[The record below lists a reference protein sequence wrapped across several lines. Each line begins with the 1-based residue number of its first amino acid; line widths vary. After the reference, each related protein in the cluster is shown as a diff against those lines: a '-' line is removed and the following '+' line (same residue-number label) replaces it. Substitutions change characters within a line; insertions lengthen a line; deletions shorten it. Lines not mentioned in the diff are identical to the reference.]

1 MTPTTVQVA
10 VGRQPLAA
18 NRNLDPPFL
27 ASELDFVLP
36 PELEAGEPAE
46 VRGRSR
52 DHVRLLVATGDGSVL
67 HTRFTDLP
75 GQLRPGDLL
84 VVNTSATLPAAVDAT
99 LADGSRVELH
109 HSTRLPADLHLVE
122 LRHIADRA
130 TTPFL
135 DDVAGQRVDLP
146 GGAFATLLSRY
157 RDGRLWVATL
167 HLPDGADVVTW
178 LRQHGRAIRYA
189 HVDRDWPISAYQNTY
204 ATEPGSAEMPS
215 AGRPF
220 TPELITALVA
230 RGIDVAPL
238 VLHTGVSSLES
249 HEPPY
254 PEWYRVPAD
263 TARRVNQAR
272 AAGGRVIAVGTTVVR
287 ALESAADATGQI
299 HPSEGWT
306 ELVVTPKSGLR
317 AVDGL
322 LTGMHEPRASHL
334 LMLEAVLPRPVLANA
349 YDAAL
354 RQGYLWHEFGDVMLL
369 LPESACN
376 VMM

>member
-1 MTPTTVQVA
+1 M
-10 VGRQPLAA
+10 AA
-18 NRNLDPPFL
+18 LVDAPFL
-27 ASELDFVLP
+27 ASDMNFVLP
-36 PELEAGEPAE
+36 PELEASAPPE

-52 DHVRLLVATGDGSVL
+52 DHVRLLVASGDGRVL

-84 VVNTSATLPAAVDAT
+84 VVNTSATLPADVDAT

-109 HSTRLPADLHLVE
+109 YSTRLPADLHLIE
-122 LRHIADRA
+122 LRTLSDRA

-135 DDVAGQRVDLP
+135 DDVSGQRVTLP
-146 GGAFATLLSRY
+146 GGGSATLLSRY
-157 RDGRLWVATL
+157 REGRLWVATL
-167 HLPDGADVVTW
+167 ELPDALVPW
-178 LRQHGRAIRYA
+178 LQQHGRPIRYA
-189 HVDRDWPISAYQNTY
+189 HVERQWPISAYQNTY

-220 TPELITALVA
+220 TPELITSLVA
-230 RGIDVAPL
+230 NGIDVAPL

-287 ALESAADATGQI
+287 SLESAADATGVV

-306 ELVVTPKSGLR
+306 ELVVTPETGLH

-322 LTGMHEPRASHL
+322 LTGLHEPRASHL
-334 LMLEAVLPRPVLANA
+334 LMLEAVLPRPVLAAA

-369 LPESACN
+369 APER
-376 VMM
+376 

>member
-1 MTPTTVQVA
+1 MDA
-10 VGRQPLAA
+10 V
-18 NRNLDPPFL
+18 LDPPFL
-27 ASELDFVLP
+27 ASDLDFVLP
-36 PELEAGEPAE
+36 PELEAGEPPE

-52 DHVRLLVATGDGSVL
+52 DHVRLLVASGDGCLL
-67 HTRFTDLP
+67 HARFTDLP
-75 GQLRPGDLL
+75 GQLQPGDLI

-109 HSTRLPADLHLVE
+109 YSTRLPADLHLVE
-122 LRHIADRA
+122 LRTFADRA

-135 DDVAGQRVDLP
+135 DDVTGQTVTLP
-146 GGAFATLLSRY
+146 GDAHATLLSRY
-157 RDGRLWVATL
+157 HDGRLWVAAL
-167 HLPDGADVVTW
+167 ALPDGTEVATW
-178 LRQHGRAIRYA
+178 LGTHGRAIRYA
-189 HVDRDWPISAYQNTY
+189 HVGRDWPISASQNTY

-220 TPELITALVA
+220 TPALITALVA

-287 ALESAADATGQI
+287 ALESAADTTGVV
-299 HPSEGWT
+299 HPAEGWT
-306 ELVVTPKSGLR
+306 ELVVTPQRGLH

-334 LMLEAVLPRPVLANA
+334 LMLEAVLPRPLLANA

-354 RQGYLWHEFGDVMLL
+354 RQGYLWHEFGDEMLL
-369 LPESACN
+369 LP
-376 VMM
+376 

>member
-1 MTPTTVQVA
+1 
-10 VGRQPLAA
+10 
-18 NRNLDPPFL
+18 
-27 ASELDFVLP
+27 
-36 PELEAGEPAE
+36 
-46 VRGRSR
+46 
-52 DHVRLLVATGDGSVL
+52 
-67 HTRFTDLP
+67 
-75 GQLRPGDLL
+75 
-84 VVNTSATLPAAVDAT
+84 
-99 LADGSRVELH
+99 
-109 HSTRLPADLHLVE
+109 
-122 LRHIADRA
+122 
-130 TTPFL
+130 
-135 DDVAGQRVDLP
+135 
-146 GGAFATLLSRY
+146 LLSRY
-157 RDGRLWVATL
+157 RDGRLWVATVDV
-167 HLPDGADVVTW
+167 PDVVAW

-204 ATEPGSAEMPS
+204 ANEPGSAEMPS

-272 AAGGRVIAVGTTVVR
+272 AAGDRVIAVGTTVVR
-287 ALESAADATGQI
+287 ALESAADEVGQV
-299 HPSEGWT
+299 HPAEGWT
-306 ELVVTPKSGLR
+306 ELVVTPQSGLH

-334 LMLEAVLPRPVLANA
+334 LMLEAALPRPLLANA

-369 LPESACN
+369 LP
-376 VMM
+376 

>member
-1 MTPTTVQVA
+1 MATLLEDA
-10 VGRQPLAA
+10 
-18 NRNLDPPFL
+18 PFL
-27 ASELDFVLP
+27 ASDLDFVLP
-36 PELEAGEPAE
+36 RELEANEPPE

-52 DHVRLLVATGDGSVL
+52 DHVRLLVASGDGSVL
-67 HTRFTDLP
+67 HARFTDLP
-75 GQLRPGDLL
+75 AQLRPGDLI

-109 HSTRLPADLHLVE
+109 YSTRLPADLHLVE
-122 LRHIADRA
+122 LRRVADRA

-135 DDVAGQRVDLP
+135 DDLAGQRVELP
-146 GGAFATLLSRY
+146 GGAHVTLLSRY

-167 HLPDGADVVTW
+167 HLPDGGDVVTW

-254 PEWYRVPAD
+254 PEWYRVPPD

-272 AAGGRVIAVGTTVVR
+272 AAGTTVVR
-287 ALESAADATGQI
+287 ALESAADASGQI
-299 HPSEGWT
+299 HPAEGWT
-306 ELVVTPKSGLR
+306 ELVVTPQSGLR

-369 LPESACN
+369 VP
-376 VMM
+376 